1 MDTDSTIPLPKTV
14 QACRK
19 ALLNWYDGHAR
30 DLPWRVLPVARS
42 QGQRPDPYGV
52 WLSEIMLQQTS
63 VTAVKGYYATFLDRW
78 PGVEHLAAA
87 PLEEVLINWAGLGYY
102 ARARNLHAC
111 AQRVVDQH
119 GGVFPQ
125 TEVELRTL
133 PGIGDY
139 TAAAIAAIVHGL
151 PTNVVDGNVERVMAR
166 LHRVERPL
174 PDAKPVLKSLAA
186 HYVFPHRAADWP
198 QALMDLGASICRPKN
213 PKCDLCP
220 LDRHCLATK
229 TGKPDAY
236 PRRQPKAARP
246 VRYGAAFV
254 LCRDDTVLLRS
265 RPAKGLLGGM
275 SEVPNSAWQE
285 KGETK
290 EIMMMSAPVETN
302 WHNVGSV
309 RHVFTHFVLELDIYK
324 GQASKEYQ
332 TNEGWWASCHKLDEE
347 ALPSLMRK
355 VLAQAG
361 MVLK

>member
-30 DLPWRVLPVARS
+30 DLPWRVLPAARS
-42 QGQRPDPYGV
+42 KGQRADPYGV

-87 PLEEVLINWAGLGYY
+87 PLEDVLTNWAGLGYY

-111 AQRVVDQH
+111 AQRVVDH
-119 GGVFPQ
+119 HDGIFPN
-125 TEVELRTL
+125 TEAELRTL

-139 TAAAIAAIVHGL
+139 TAAAIAAIVHGR
-151 PTNVVDGNVERVMAR
+151 PANVVDGNVDRVMAR
-166 LHRVERPL
+166 LHRVETPL
-174 PDAKPVLKSLAA
+174 PRAKAKLKSLAG
-186 HYVFPHRAADWP
+186 HYVLAPRAADWP
-198 QALMDLGASICRPKN
+198 QALMDLGAMVCRPKN

-220 LDRHCLATK
+220 LARHCLATK
-229 TGKPDAY
+229 TANPADY
-236 PRRQPKAARP
+236 PRRSPKAARP

-254 LCRDDTVLLRS
+254 LCRDESVLLRR

-275 SEVPNSAWQE
+275 SEVPNSDWQE
-285 KGETK
+285 GKGISEVV
-290 EIMMMSAPVETN
+290 MLAAPVETN
-302 WHNVGSV
+302 WQNVGAV
-309 RHVFTHFVLELDIYK
+309 RHVFTHFALELDVYK
-324 GQASKEYQ
+324 AAAPEGYQ

-355 VLAQAG
+355 VLAQAA
-361 MVLK
+361 MVPK